1 MPELHFPDPPLT
13 DGVVLLRPWT
23 DEDVTAA
30 TAAVQDPLIA
40 KHTRVLENQTEEQTR
55 AFFRTQ
61 EPARRAGE
69 SIAFAIEE
77 VATGLFA
84 GTVGLLRFNWEEHRG
99 EIGYWLAPDGRGRG
113 LASRAVRLVA
123 PWGITELGLGRL
135 ALHTDVDNPGSQAV
149 AERAGFTREG
159 VLRAFEERKGERHD
173 MVIFSLLPS
182 DLEGLARITTR

>member
-1 MPELHFPDPPLT
+1 MPQLHFPDPPLT

-23 DEDVTAA
+23 DQDVAVV

-84 GTVGLLRFNWEEHRG
+84 GTVGLLRFSWEEHRG
-99 EIGYWLAPDGRGRG
+99 EVGYWLAPEGRGRG
-113 LASRAVRLVA
+113 LATRAVRLVA
-123 PWGITELGLGRL
+123 PWAIGELGLGRL
-135 ALHTDVDNPGSQAV
+135 ALHTDIDNEGSQRV

-159 VLRAFEERKGERHD
+159 VLRAFEERKGERYD
-173 MVIFSLLPS
+173 MVIFSLLPT
-182 DLEGLARITTR
+182 DLD